1 MVISMHRRTPSVH
14 FSLTVHRGRG
24 YGLHRAHVNRWGGRE
39 EAGRRNLAKGTA
51 VPEHACFSRGQR
63 ALDSGSRSGCAV
75 DAAASPRHVHI
86 LADGQQWI
94 HTRHLPGPSSMPIRQ
109 HSIFYFQIRSFL
121 TGLSGEAVSTTN
133 DEEGAFTAQQTP
145 REREHD
151 CVCNTR
157 PGTRKCGRTCT
168 HGRVGVRVCNT

>member
-1 MVISMHRRTPSVH
+1 M
-14 FSLTVHRGRG
+14 
-24 YGLHRAHVNRWGGRE
+24 
-39 EAGRRNLAKGTA
+39 
-51 VPEHACFSRGQR
+51 PEHACFSREGGRVGQR
-63 ALDSGSRSGCAV
+63 ALDSGSCSGCAV
-75 DAAASPRHVHI
+75 DAAASPRHVCRQTRLHI

-145 REREHD
+145 RKREHD

-157 PGTRKCGRTCT
+157 PGTRKCGRTCA